1 MTSSIMLLSMTTEEN
16 ISESAVIGNVQE
28 FEDSTNDEDDGGAT
42 AELSVMF
49 AAVKQ
54 SLETLRK
61 FMEQKGS
68 TSYEM
73 M

>member
-28 FEDSTNDEDDGGAT
+28 FEDSTNDEDDGGDT

-54 SLETLRK
+54 SL
-61 FMEQKGS
+61 
-68 TSYEM
+68 
-73 M
+73 